1 MDVVNFSLRLYRFIK
16 RHVNSIVLYIK
27 HSLNTTF
34 SNIESELISMPID
47 LSLFTDS
54 PIEVIDLYH
63 QHFFDILGSGWTQ
76 VKHKKKY
83 FGFEGNNYSNNLG
96 HKFNFSNK
104 KENIIN
110 SSNREYSD
118 KLNKKLDKNYI
129 RIDWQVD
136 IKSGYRWSES
146 THYKFIK
153 FGHLQ
158 GVDVKIPW
166 ELSRMHHLVSLAIH
180 YSKNSNSKKINK
192 SKIEFQNQVID
203 FIANNPP
210 GFGVNWVCPM
220 DVSIR
225 ISNILL
231 AYDIFK
237 SSKCDF
243 SNDFKSVL
251 AKSIYD
257 HGKHIIDNL
266 EFNNG
271 VRGNHYFSNIIGLL
285 FCSNH
290 LKFNETIQAWFV
302 FGVSELINEFEFQF
316 HVDGSNFEGST
327 LYHRLV
333 TEFAIWG
340 TVMALEKPEEML
352 LNASNN
358 KLLKKIYLKNNRIE
372 NLSKINSPV
381 VFSKQYFQKLK
392 RTLNFLKDI
401 MSYDGT
407 IPQIGDNDSG
417 RLFKL
422 CTSYEKTTVKKA
434 KKRYLNL
441 KNYNELENKNFYF
454 IENHLKADSFLKYAQ
469 TLLSSK
475 ISKIDDKI
483 CSGFVKSEFDFLK
496 TLFKSSNINYF
507 SDKPKKEIVYKSKK
521 QVDRYLKNIY
531 DDKSKKV
538 IKKNFK
544 INDFDFISEFK
555 LIKYDCFGIYIYK
568 GKNTS
573 LIIRAKNHKS
583 PPIISGH
590 FHQDQLSLEMHI
602 NRVPI
607 IVDPGTYVYTSSP
620 KKRNLYRSENAHFS
634 PITNHNNQSDN
645 YNNIFQ
651 LNNIYSSKVLH
662 FSNFGFYGTV
672 FFQNNLYERLVLF
685 NNNGIDIIDVFPK
698 NQTSTDQVK
707 LPHSLGYGILEAI

>member
-1 MDVVNFSLRLYRFIK
+1 
-16 RHVNSIVLYIK
+16 
-27 HSLNTTF
+27 
-34 SNIESELISMPID
+34 
-47 LSLFTDS
+47 
-54 PIEVIDLYH
+54 
-63 QHFFDILGSGWTQ
+63 
-76 VKHKKKY
+76 
-83 FGFEGNNYSNNLG
+83 
-96 HKFNFSNK
+96 
-104 KENIIN
+104 
-110 SSNREYSD
+110 
-118 KLNKKLDKNYI
+118 
-129 RIDWQVD
+129 
-136 IKSGYRWSES
+136 
-146 THYKFIK
+146 
-153 FGHLQ
+153 
-158 GVDVKIPW
+158 
-166 ELSRMHHLVSLAIH
+166 
-180 YSKNSNSKKINK
+180 
-192 SKIEFQNQVID
+192 
-203 FIANNPP
+203 
-210 GFGVNWVCPM
+210 
-220 DVSIR
+220 
-225 ISNILL
+225 
-231 AYDIFK
+231 
-237 SSKCDF
+237 
-243 SNDFKSVL
+243 
-251 AKSIYD
+251 
-257 HGKHIIDNL
+257 
-266 EFNNG
+266 
-271 VRGNHYFSNIIGLL
+271 
-285 FCSNH
+285 
-290 LKFNETIQAWFV
+290 
-302 FGVSELINEFEFQF
+302 
-316 HVDGSNFEGST
+316 
-327 LYHRLV
+327 
-333 TEFAIWG
+333 
-340 TVMALEKPEEML
+340 
-352 LNASNN
+352 
-358 KLLKKIYLKNNRIE
+358 
-372 NLSKINSPV
+372 
-381 VFSKQYFQKLK
+381 
-392 RTLNFLKDI
+392 